1 MSETPTAG
9 FRNAAWTMTSLT
21 QGAQV
26 SVFPLTTADK
36 AATNGFLYSN
46 GDSDTVFCIMHPRE
60 FLATHYLIP
69 EILAGGAA
77 VWTQTPR
84 SVGSDL
90 RLEHEIALFDVAA
103 GLTHLRGAGF
113 RRIVLLG
120 NSGGASL
127 YAFYNEQSLLDPER
141 RLTHTPGGR
150 PTNLAKL
157 EMPVASG
164 IVLVSPHPGQGVIL
178 QNCIDPSVTNEADA
192 LSVDPSLDPLSP
204 ENGFKSGPQGSR
216 YAPDFVDRY
225 RVAQRRRVERLDAT
239 ARDLIVHRMSA
250 KKRGKESG
258 TRADL
263 LAASHTPVMTIWRTD
278 ADLRCWDLSL
288 DPSDRKLGSVWG
300 SDPFAANYGVVGFGR
315 FCTPEAWLST
325 WSSISSRANL
335 FNTAAAIEQPVLQI
349 EYTADNTVF
358 PADAA
363 RVFETIRTR
372 DKKRARLRGDHHG
385 RAINEGD
392 PPARLAAG
400 ELIREWLSDTV
411 RRAAAE

>member
-9 FRNAAWTMTSLT
+9 FRNAAWTMTHLPPGT
-21 QGAQV
+21 QV
-26 SVFPLTTADK
+26 SVFPLTTADG

-46 GDSDTVFCIMHPRE
+46 GKADTVFCIMHPRE
-60 FLATHYLIP
+60 FLAAHYLIP

-103 GLTHLRGAGF
+103 GLLHLQNSGF
-113 RRIVLLG
+113 KKIVLLG

-127 YAFYNEQSLLDPER
+127 YAFYNQQSLLDPNR

-164 IVLVSPHPGQGVIL
+164 MVLVSPHPGQGIIL
-178 QNCIDPSVTNEADA
+178 RNGIDPALTDEANA
-192 LSVDPSLDPLSP
+192 LSVDPALDFLAP
-204 ENGFKSGPQGSR
+204 ENGFRPGPQGSR
-216 YAPDFVDRY
+216 YAPDFVARF
-225 RVAQRRRVERLDAT
+225 RAAQHQRVERLDAM
-239 ARDLIVHRMSA
+239 ARDLIAYRMSA
-250 KKRGKESG
+250 KKRTKGGSG
-258 TRADL
+258 TREDL
-263 LAASHTPVMTIWRTD
+263 IAAAHTPVMTVWRTD

-300 SDPFAANYGVVGFGR
+300 TDPFVANYGVVGFGR

-325 WSSISSRANL
+325 WSAISSRANL
-335 FNTAAAIEQPVLQI
+335 FETAKAIEQPALQI

-363 RVFETIRTR
+363 RVFDTIHTS
-372 DKKRARLRGDHHG
+372 DKSRIRLRGDHHG
-385 RAINEGD
+385 RAISKDE
-392 PPARLAAG
+392 PAARIAAG
-400 ELIREWLSDTV
+400 EAIRDWLSTTI
-411 RRAAAE
+411 RSA